1 MAWLAVST
9 AGQIVVI
16 LLLTFAV
23 ISLARQIGVLHE
35 RTAPASLER
44 KTTTLNVGE
53 VFPGMDVQTLAGE
66 QISLGGTQAR
76 WLALLFVAADCP
88 ICRSV
93 LPAYMDCLDRAGNIR
108 GLWVGDGMGLA
119 TFERYAQEN
128 GLEPHAFVVSQE
140 LGLLL
145 GIRALPAIA
154 VFDNNSR
161 ILAQQVVNGPRQLG
175 RVFDQLAIPSGE
187 NTT

>member
-1 MAWLAVST
+1 MTWLAVST
-9 AGQIVVI
+9 AGQIAGI
-16 LLLTFAV
+16 ALLALAV

-44 KTTTLNVGE
+44 KTTTLKVGQE
-53 VFPGMDVQTLAGE
+53 FSPMDVPTLAGE
-66 QISLGGTQAR
+66 QISLGGIQTN

-93 LPAYMDCLDRAGNIR
+93 LPAFTDCLDRAENIR
-108 GLWVGDGMGLA
+108 GLWVGDGLQFA
-119 TFERYAQEN
+119 TYEGYVQEN
-128 GLEPHAFVVSQE
+128 GLDPDVFVVSQE

-154 VFDNNSR
+154 VLDAEST
-161 ILAQQVVNGPRQLG
+161 LVAQQVVNGPRQLG
-175 RVFDQLAIPSGE
+175 RVFDQLASPNGE
-187 NTT
+187 NAT